1 MTPYINATSS
11 PNKHC
16 QHLCIFSP
24 STSFHL
30 PPTRPL
36 KNKTHTSCRWNDC
49 CFTKHTSTFYLF
61 AFQFPFQTFHIYSM
75 HPLKVI
81 VPLWSWII
89 SRYLMEL
96 IQDKKGKDR
105 RHKLRTKVEIVFE
118 SPICQTLKAL
128 SLILEM
134 ALYPKINLF
143 RHLPAEM
150 NLPIE

>member
-1 MTPYINATSS
+1 
-11 PNKHC
+11 
-16 QHLCIFSP
+16 
-24 STSFHL
+24 
-30 PPTRPL
+30 
-36 KNKTHTSCRWNDC
+36 
-49 CFTKHTSTFYLF
+49 
-61 AFQFPFQTFHIYSM
+61 
-75 HPLKVI
+75 
-81 VPLWSWII
+81 
-89 SRYLMEL
+89 MEL